1 MLATTLMLSASLA
14 LGMPIQDHAGH
25 SHDGTDPFGVF
36 LAHNSDAI
44 CTVSFILEVSG
55 GQMDTEVPMEA
66 TGTLVSR
73 DGMVMLSSSS
83 MDMGNRMNNMR
94 RGRGGRGGGGGGE
107 GMDIEAQPVDIRV
120 MIGSDFDEY
129 DAQLIAKDSSLGLA
143 FVKIDE
149 YEAISDIQPVTFMT
163 PDRMRVGEEVFG
175 INRMNEGH
183 DYAPYIGWTRIS
195 GRVEQPRLMWS
206 VTSGYNGRGLP
217 LFNMYGQAIGVL
229 TNQRADAEAP
239 RGGRGGGGRGMG
251 MMGGGGGGGGGGVFL
266 IPSKDINEV
275 LERVRKKDTESEGES
290 ADNEPAMATE
300 ND

>member
-1 MLATTLMLSASLA
+1 MLATILMLSASLA
-14 LGMPIQDHAGH
+14 LGMPMQDHDGH

-44 CTVSFILEVSG
+44 CTVSFILEVRG

-66 TGTLVSR
+66 TGTLISR

-83 MDMGNRMNNMR
+83 MDMANRMNNMR
-94 RGRGGRGGGGGGE
+94 RGRGGRGGGGGE
-107 GMDIEAQPVDIRV
+107 GMDIEAEPVDIRV

-143 FVKIDE
+143 FIKIDD
-149 YEAISDIQPVTFMT
+149 YEALSDIAPVTFMT
-163 PDRMRVGEEVFG
+163 PDRMRVGEEIFG

-195 GRVEQPRLMWS
+195 GRVEQPRTMWS
-206 VTSGYNGRGLP
+206 VTNGFSGRGLP

-229 TNQRADAEAP
+229 TNQRSESEAP

-251 MMGGGGGGGGGGVFL
+251 MMGGGGGGGSDRVFL
-266 IPSKDINEV
+266 IPSTDINEV
-275 LERVRKKDTESEGES
+275 LERVRKQSTDGKEDNDPAIATESE
-290 ADNEPAMATE
+290 
-300 ND
+300 

>member
-1 MLATTLMLSASLA
+1 MLATTLMLSATLA
-14 LGMPIQDHAGH
+14 LGMPVQDHDGH

-44 CTVSFILEVSG
+44 CTVTFILEVQG

-107 GMDIEAQPVDIRV
+107 GMNIEAEPVDIRV

-149 YEAISDIQPVTFMT
+149 PEALSDIQPVTFVT
-163 PDRMRVGEEVFG
+163 PERIRIGEEIFG

-183 DYAPYIGWTRIS
+183 DYAPYIGWTRLS
-195 GRVEQPRLMWS
+195 GMVEQPRKMWS
-206 VTSGYNGRGLP
+206 VSNGFSGRGLP

-229 TNQRADAEAP
+229 TNQRTETEAP
-239 RGGRGGGGRGMG
+239 RGGGRGGGGRGM
-251 MMGGGGGGGGGGVFL
+251 MGGGGGGGDRVFL
-266 IPSKDINEV
+266 IPSTEINAV
-275 LERVRKKDTESEGES
+275 LERVRKKDTEGEV
-290 ADNEPAMATE
+290 ADKEPVVATE
-300 ND
+300 D